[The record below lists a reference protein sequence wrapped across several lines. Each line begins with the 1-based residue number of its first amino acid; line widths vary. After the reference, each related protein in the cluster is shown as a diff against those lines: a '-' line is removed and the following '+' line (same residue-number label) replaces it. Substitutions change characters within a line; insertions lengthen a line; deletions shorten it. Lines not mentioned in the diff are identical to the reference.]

1 MVFKCAWTGPS
12 ISKFVKSERILQKH
26 TLCGTICFADS
37 LYFLV
42 IGICTVYLFCL
53 KHPMNYWYMY
63 GISVLPETS
72 NELLVYVRYICFT
85 WNLQWTIGICAV
97 YLFYLEHTMNL
108 PVLPGKYN
116 EVECTY
122 LFYLE
127 HTLNLSV
134 LPGTYN
140 ELSVPFNFYSIPPLE
155 ARLDNVLV
163 LWSCFCFF
171 VQLYKF

>member
-1 MVFKCAWTGPS
+1 MY
-12 ISKFVKSERILQKH
+12 H
-26 TLCGTICFADS
+26 T
-37 LYFLV
+37 
-42 IGICTVYLFCL
+42 
-53 KHPMNYWYMY
+53 
-63 GISVLPETS
+63 
-72 NELLVYVRYICFT
+72 
-85 WNLQWTIGICAV
+85 V